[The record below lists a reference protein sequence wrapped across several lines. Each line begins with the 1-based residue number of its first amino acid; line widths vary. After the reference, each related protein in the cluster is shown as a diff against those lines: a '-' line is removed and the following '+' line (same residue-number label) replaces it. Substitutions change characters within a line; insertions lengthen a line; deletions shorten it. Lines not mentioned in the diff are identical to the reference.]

1 MESLEALT
9 ELLGGAKVLGGTPKT
24 WMDVVSR
31 MRAGLPSQSLPRLM
45 KSLRLTHEDLSETLG
60 IPRRTLARRK
70 EQAKLDPKESEAVVR
85 LARVAVRA
93 EDVLGDIE
101 AALRWLRAP
110 NRALG
115 GRTPLS
121 LLDTDLG
128 AELVGDV
135 LGRIEHG
142 VAS

>member
-1 MESLEALT
+1 
-9 ELLGGAKVLGGTPKT
+9 
-24 WMDVVSR
+24 
-31 MRAGLPSQSLPRLM
+31 M